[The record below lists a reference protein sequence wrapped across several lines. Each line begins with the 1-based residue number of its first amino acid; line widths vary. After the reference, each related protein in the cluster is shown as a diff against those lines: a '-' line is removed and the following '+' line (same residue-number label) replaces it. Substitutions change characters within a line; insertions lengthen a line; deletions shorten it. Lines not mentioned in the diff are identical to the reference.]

1 MSARAIAVIGAHY
14 GDEGKGLVVDRLVR
28 ELRAPLVVRFNGGA
42 QAGHTVEVADG
53 RRHVFSHVGAGAL
66 AGAATFLSR
75 HFVAHPYV
83 FLREMRELEGL
94 GVVPSVFVDPAAPL
108 TTPYEVLVNQ
118 AIETARGGARH
129 GSCGV
134 GFGETLEREEKGP
147 SITVGDL
154 DDLDRLRARL
164 RILRREHVP
173 ARLAAL
179 GLVPDEGLRGD
190 LADEELCDRFIEAA
204 LAFRQRIELA
214 DPARFVDRDIVFE
227 GAQGLLL
234 DQDLGAFPHVTRSRT
249 GLPNVVSLAPAFG
262 IDALEAFY
270 VTRTYITRH
279 GAGPLAGELAGAPYV
294 GIDDRTNR
302 PNAFQGSLRFA
313 HANPALTIATIRSDL
328 SRVGGDIDVSLAVT
342 CLDQVN
348 GPVLC
353 GDIDGLTAQEAA
365 KFVRALAAPLRAR
378 RVLRS
383 YGPTAATASFEM
395 PLAPGAGHRH
405 VRGHD
410 RRRPADGARSAG
422 APSPARVP

>member
-14 GDEGKGLVVDRLVR
+14 GDEGKGLVVDRLAR

-42 QAGHTVEVADG
+42 QAGHTVETADG
-53 RRHVFSHVGAGAL
+53 RRHVFSHIGAGTF

-75 HFVAHPYV
+75 YFVSHPYI
-83 FLREMRELEGL
+83 FLREMRELEAL
-94 GVVPSVFVDPAAPL
+94 GVAPAIFVDPASPL
-108 TTPYEVLVNQ
+108 TTPYEALINQ

-134 GFGETLEREEKGP
+134 GFGETLEREEKGL

-154 DDLDRLRARL
+154 DDIDRLSARL
-164 RILRREHVP
+164 RILRTEHAP

-179 GLVPDEGLRGD
+179 GVAPDEAMRSD
-190 LADEELCDRFIEAA
+190 LADAELCERFVETA
-204 LAFRQRIELA
+204 LAFRRQVELVE
-214 DPARFVDRDIVFE
+214 PARLAGHDIVFE

-249 GLPNVVSLAPAFG
+249 GLPNAVSLAPAFS
-262 IDALEAFY
+262 IDSLEAFY

-279 GAGPLAGELAGAPYV
+279 GAGPLAGELSSAPYIGV
-294 GIDDRTNR
+294 VDRTNR
-302 PNAFQGSLRFA
+302 PNPFQGSLRFA
-313 HANPALTIATIRSDL
+313 HACPNLTLTTIRRDL
-328 SRVGGDIDVSLAVT
+328 ERVGGGTDVSLAVT

-353 GDIDGLTAQEAA
+353 HGADGLTAREASQ
-365 KFVRALAAPLRAR
+365 FVRALAAPLGAR

-383 YGPTAATASFEM
+383 YGPTAATASIGA
-395 PLAPGAGHRH
+395 PLATGAHDRH
-405 VRGHD
+405 VMGHD
-410 RRRPADGARSAG
+410 RRRPADGARSAS
-422 APSPARVP
+422 ASSPAWVR